1 MSELRLYIFIG
12 VLYYMYLI
20 NVHRHVVASLWLHY
34 TQGLK
39 KQCKEYE
46 EWDDNY
52 RQMMKLSDV
61 AGSQPDGFLVR
72 FPFYVIAERDAH
84 IVFSASENPDW
95 FVDDVYEFGKYN
107 NPFSFILIII

>member
-1 MSELRLYIFIG
+1 MFNLSLLPSFTPF
-12 VLYYMYLI
+12 VFCFSLSLSLI
-20 NVHRHVVASLWLHY
+20 SFW
-34 TQGLK
+34 QGLK

-61 AGSQPDGFLVR
+61 PGTQPDGFLVR

-84 IVFSASENPDW
+84 IVFSESQNPDW
-95 FVDDVYEFGKYN
+95 FVDDVYEFGKYI
-107 NPFSFILIII
+107 FILIF